1 MFFNKVQTVGSVK
14 DFLAESPAKKVITGS
29 LVGLGIGTVAT
40 LLKPA
45 PAAIP
50 AMAMPILGTVNMT
63 NTIVHAIDPLI
74 QLVQGLSYPVGFIMI
89 CAGALVIM
97 TGNRQ
102 KGMHMIKWAA
112 IGYVLM
118 QFAPGIMAILIE
130 VGKSIGR

>member
-1 MFFNKVQTVGSVK
+1 
-14 DFLAESPAKKVITGS
+14 
-29 LVGLGIGTVAT
+29 
-40 LLKPA
+40 
-45 PAAIP
+45 
-50 AMAMPILGTVNMT
+50 MAMPILGTVNMT

-89 CAGALVIM
+89 CAGALVVM

-118 QFAPGIMAILIE
+118 QFAPGIMGILIE
-130 VGKSIGR
+130 VGRAMSGH